1 MHPAL
6 RLVNDRLPQVGDQ
19 AGRLFDND
27 DVFRELCDE
36 YQMCSEVAVQME
48 EEASGPRRALRMEYA
63 ALRLRLEA
71 ELLRYL
77 AEHPE
82 G

>member
-6 RLVNDRLPQVGDQ
+6 RLVDERLPHVREQ
-19 AGRLFDND
+19 AWRLFAHD

-36 YQMCSEVAVQME
+36 YQMCSETTTRME
-48 EEASGPRRALRMEYA
+48 DETTADRALRNEYG
-63 ALRLRLEA
+63 ALKLRLEA

-77 AEHPE
+77 AEHP
-82 G
+82 GS